1 MWIYSSHGGHILLT
15 GEDQFMV
22 DHVLRDISQTVEG
35 TGWVE
40 LHADAGSEVKEL
52 ADTLDARGL
61 VVETRADALADLVP
75 VGAAADQGHL
85 LHRHD
90 VVQLVAHFARPPQ
103 GLGVEE
109 VACAPA
115 VGVAVCF
122 PLRVD
127 VE

>member
-1 MWIYSSHGGHILLT
+1 MWIYSSHGRHVLLA
-15 GEDQFMV
+15 GEDQFVV
-22 DHVLRDISQTVEG
+22 DHVLRDISQTVES
-35 TGWVE
+35 TGRVE
-40 LHADAGSEVKEL
+40 LHADAGSEVEEL

-61 VVETRADALADLVP
+61 VVETRADAFADLVP
-75 VGAAADQGHL
+75 VGAATDQGHL

-90 VVQLVAHFARPPQ
+90 VVQLVADFARPPQ
-103 GLGVEE
+103 CLGVEK

-127 VE
+127 VK